1 MALTKMKRIE
11 IVGLNSERKQLIE
24 YLQRYGAVDISDSRS
39 EELATRETAPTISQL
54 ESNMAQVA
62 SAISML
68 PKEKGGLFSKRT
80 EADAEKSGLKQG
92 ETSQMMELVRK
103 ILQMKKSIEKNEDTI
118 SALETERD
126 SLKKFASLDTSADT
140 QKTRH
145 TVARTGLLDGEWDA
159 EKVWQ
164 KLAEYEITEAHFEIL
179 DATKQQTAL
188 WILYSRSEEG
198 KMAKLF
204 ADLNFVSPK
213 NMTDNEPQKRICEI
227 EQIQQE
233 LAEENAELA
242 KKIADYGEARSDL
255 ELFYDK
261 MTVRRDKYRA
271 LENVGITKNAFFI
284 DGYVPEN
291 EGEDLKLELLI
302 RFTVSVELKEPQEDE
317 DVPSAF
323 KNNAFIAPVEGITS
337 DYSMPSKNDIDPN
350 PIMAIFYYFFFG
362 MMFSDAGYGL
372 LLMIVCG
379 ILGFGNILEKK
390 KRNTFRMFFYCGV
403 STTFWG
409 LMYGSFFGDMIATV
423 SKTFGSGKLALSPIL
438 VDPVQKPLSVLIM
451 SVAFGTIHILAAL
464 VIKFYMTWRS
474 GEKWAAV
481 FDTGFWILV
490 ISGVSVLAT
499 GTAFKIRIVT
509 DIGKYMAIG
518 GAIGLVLTQGRS
530 SKNPIMKLLNGI
542 LSLYDITSIV
552 GDVLSYSRLM
562 ALGLA
567 TGVIA
572 SVVNVL
578 GSLGGNSVVGL
589 ISFIAISIFGHT
601 LNFAINMLGAYVH
614 TNRLQYV
621 EFYQKFYEG
630 GGRKY
635 NPLGLN
641 TKYYNFKNERNGDY
655 V

>member
-1 MALTKMKRIE
+1 MKRIE

>member
-11 IVGLNSERKQLIE
+11 LVGLNSERKQLIE
-24 YLQRYGAVDISDSRS
+24 YLQRCGAVDISDGRGSYLS
-39 EELATRETAPTISQL
+39 GRETASTISQL

-62 SAISML
+62 AAISML
-68 PKEKGGLFSKRT
+68 P
-80 EADAEKSGLKQG
+80 DEKSGLFAKREEIAADKCAIKAG
-92 ETSQMMELVRK
+92 EAAQMMELVRN
-103 ILQMKKSIEKNEDTI
+103 ILQIKKTEAKNEDTLA
-118 SALETERD
+118 ALEAEKD
-126 SLKKFASLDTSADT
+126 SLKRFITLDAPASS
-140 QKTRH
+140 QQTRH
-145 TVARTGLLDGEWDA
+145 TQSKIGTADGEWSEEQIW
-159 EKVWQ
+159 EKLHKYDISSV
-164 KLAEYEITEAHFEIL
+164 YFEIL
-179 DATKQQTAL
+179 DATKQQTA
-188 WILYSRSEEG
+188 IFIIYSLSEEE
-198 KMAKLF
+198 KISKFF
-204 ADLNFVSPK
+204 ADINFAVPK
-213 NMTDNEPQKRICEI
+213 SLTDKEPKKRICEI
-227 EQIQQE
+227 EEQRKEI
-233 LAEENAELA
+233 LAQNGELA
-242 KKIADYGEARSDL
+242 KKLEGYRDTRADL

-261 MTVRRDKYRA
+261 MAVRRDKYRA
-271 LENVGITKNAFFI
+271 LENVGITRNAFFI
-284 DGYVPEN
+284 SGYLPEKVGESLKN
-291 EGEDLKLELLI
+291 ELMKK
-302 RFTVSVELKEPQEDE
+302 FTVSVELFEPDETE
-317 DVPSAF
+317 DVPAEF
-323 KNNAFIAPVEGITS
+323 CNNPFVAPVESITS
-337 DYSMPSKNDIDPN
+337 DYSMPSKNDVDPN

-379 ILGFGNILEKK
+379 ILGFGNVLEKK
-390 KRNTFRMFFYCGV
+390 KRNAFRMFFYCGV

-423 SKTFGSGKLALSPIL
+423 SKTFGSGALALSPIL
-438 VDPVQKPLSVLIM
+438 VDPVQKPLTVLIM
-451 SVAFGTIHILAAL
+451 SVAFGTIHILTAL
-464 VIKFYMTWRS
+464 AIKFYMTWRS

-490 ISGVSVLAT
+490 ISGIGILAT
-499 GTAFKIRIVT
+499 GAAFKIPVVT
-509 DIGKYMAIG
+509 KIGEYLAIG
-518 GAIGLVLTQGRS
+518 AAIGLVLTQGRS

-578 GSLGGNSVVGL
+578 GSLGGNSILGL
-589 ISFIAISIFGHT
+589 IGFIVISIFGHL

>member
-1 MALTKMKRIE
+1 MKRLE
-11 IVGLNSERKQLIE
+11 LVGLNTERKRLIE
-24 YLQRYGAVDISDSRS
+24 YLQSSGIVDISDSRYDTLKS
-39 EELATRETAPTISQL
+39 RETAGTISQL
-54 ESNMAQVA
+54 ESNMAGTKT
-62 SAISML
+62 AIEML
-68 PKEKGGLFSKRT
+68 PNDKCGLFPKRT
-80 EADAEKSGLKQG
+80 ELSADQYKFANG
-92 ETSQMMELVRK
+92 ETSQMLELVRD
-103 ILQMKKSIEKNEDTI
+103 ILQIKKNKEKNNDELSSLEI
-118 SALETERD
+118 EENAL
-126 SLKKFASLDTSADT
+126 SNFISLDVPIGLKHTRRT
-140 QKTRH
+140 LIKTG
-145 TVARTGLLDGEWDA
+145 VAEGEWDS
-159 EKVWQ
+159 EKLWQ
-164 KLAEYEITEAHFEIL
+164 KLSECEIQAVYFEIL
-179 DATKQQTAL
+179 KSTKQQTIL
-188 WILYSRSEEG
+188 WIMYLQEEE
-198 KMAKLF
+198 AKISKF
-204 ADLNFVSPK
+204 FVEINFVPPK
-213 NMTDNEPQKRICEI
+213 NLANSEPKKRIEEIKARKKEILEDNE
-227 EQIQQE
+227 E
-233 LAEENAELA
+233 LSKKLAGYA
-242 KKIADYGEARSDL
+242 KKRDDL

-261 MTVRRDKYRA
+261 MAIRCDKYHA
-271 LENVGITKNAFFI
+271 LEKIGISQNAFFI
-284 DGYVPEN
+284 SGYIPEKYSK
-291 EGEDLKLELLI
+291 DLETEISKN
-302 RFTVSVELKEPQEDE
+302 FTASIEISEPKEDE

-323 KNNAFIAPVEGITS
+323 SNNAFVAPVEGITS

-350 PIMAIFYYFFFG
+350 PIMSVFYYFFFG

-379 ILGFGNILEKK
+379 ILGFGNVLEKK
-390 KRNTFRMFFYCGV
+390 KRNMFKMFFYCGV

-423 SKTFGSGKLALSPIL
+423 SKTFGEGKLALSPIL
-438 VDPVQKPLSVLIM
+438 VDPVQKPLQVLIM
-451 SVAFGTIHILAAL
+451 SVAFGTVHILTAL
-464 VIKFYMTWRS
+464 AIKFYMTWKS

-490 ISGVSVLAT
+490 ISGIGILAT
-499 GTAFKIRIVT
+499 GTAFNIPVVT
-509 DIGKYMAIG
+509 QIGKYMAIG
-518 GAIGLVLTQGRS
+518 AAIGLVLTQGRS

-578 GSLGGNSVVGL
+578 GSLGGNSIVGL

-635 NPLGLN
+635 KPLSFN

>member
-1 MALTKMKRIE
+1 MKRLE
-11 IVGLNSERKQLIE
+11 IVGLNAERKRLIE
-24 YLQRYGAVDISDSRS
+24 YLQSSGIVDISDSRYDILES
-39 EELATRETAPTISQL
+39 RETAGTISQL
-54 ESNMAQVA
+54 ESNMAQTKT
-62 SAISML
+62 AIAML
-68 PKEKGGLFSKRT
+68 PNEKGGLFPKRT
-80 EADAEKSGLKQG
+80 ELSAERYKFANG
-92 ETSQMMELVRK
+92 ETSQMLELVRD
-103 ILQMKKSIEKNEDTI
+103 ILQIKKNKEKNNDEFSSLEIEENALSNFI
-118 SALETERD
+118 SLDVPA
-126 SLKKFASLDTSADT
+126 SLKHTRRTLI
-140 QKTRH
+140 KTGI
-145 TVARTGLLDGEWDA
+145 AEGEWDS
-159 EKVWQ
+159 EKIWK
-164 KLAEYEITEAHFEIL
+164 KLAECEINAVYFEIL
-179 DATKQQTAL
+179 KSTKQQTIL
-188 WILYSRSEEG
+188 WIMYLQEED
-198 KMAKLF
+198 AKISKFF
-204 ADLNFVSPK
+204 AEINFVPPK
-213 NMTDNEPQKRICEI
+213 NLASSEPKKRIEEIKARKKEILEDNE
-227 EQIQQE
+227 E
-233 LAEENAELA
+233 LSKKLAGYA
-242 KKIADYGEARSDL
+242 KKRDDL

-261 MTVRRDKYRA
+261 MSIRCDKYRA
-271 LENVGITKNAFFI
+271 LEKIGISQNAFFI
-284 DGYVPEN
+284 RGYIPEKYSKDLETEISKN
-291 EGEDLKLELLI
+291 FTASIEISEPEEG
-302 RFTVSVELKEPQEDE
+302 E

-323 KNNAFIAPVEGITS
+323 SNNAFVAPVEGITS

-350 PIMAIFYYFFFG
+350 PIMSVFYYFFFG

-379 ILGFGNILEKK
+379 ILGFGNVLEKK
-390 KRNTFRMFFYCGV
+390 KRNMFKMFFYCGV

-423 SKTFGSGKLALSPIL
+423 SKTFGEGKLALSPIL
-438 VDPVQKPLSVLIM
+438 VDPVQKPLQVLIM
-451 SVAFGTIHILAAL
+451 SVAFGTVHILTAL
-464 VIKFYMTWRS
+464 AIKFYMTWKS

-490 ISGVSVLAT
+490 ISGIGILAT
-499 GTAFKIRIVT
+499 GTAFNIPVVT
-509 DIGKYMAIG
+509 QIGKYMAIG
-518 GAIGLVLTQGRS
+518 AAIGLVLTQGRS
-530 SKNPIMKLLNGI
+530 SKNPIMKILNGI

-578 GSLGGNSVVGL
+578 GSLGGNSIVGL

-635 NPLGLN
+635 KPLSFN

>member
-1 MALTKMKRIE
+1 MKRIE
-11 IVGLNSERKQLIE
+11 LVGLNSERKQLIE
-24 YLQRYGAVDISDSRS
+24 YLQRCGTVDISDSRG
-39 EELATRETAPTISQL
+39 EILKGRETASTISQL

-62 SAISML
+62 AAISML
-68 PKEKGGLFSKRT
+68 P
-80 EADAEKSGLKQG
+80 DEKSGLFAKRREIAADKCAIQAG
-92 ETSQMMELVRK
+92 ESAQTMELVRS
-103 ILQMKKSIEKNEDTI
+103 ILQIKKAFEKNEDALA
-118 SALETERD
+118 SLETEKD
-126 SLKKFASLDTSADT
+126 SLKRFTALDAPASS
-140 QKTRH
+140 QQTRH
-145 TVARTGLLDGEWDA
+145 TQSKTGTADGEWN
-159 EKVWQ
+159 EEQIWQ
-164 KLAEYEITEAHFEIL
+164 KLHEYDISSVYFEIL
-179 DATKQQTAL
+179 DATKQQTAIWL
-188 WILYSRSEEG
+188 IYSLSEEE
-198 KMAKLF
+198 KVSKFF
-204 ADLNFVSPK
+204 ADINFAVPK
-213 NMTDNEPQKRICEI
+213 NLTDKEPKTRICEI
-227 EQIQQE
+227 EQRRQEISAQNEE
-233 LAEENAELA
+233 LAEKLA
-242 KKIADYGEARSDL
+242 GYGNMRADL

-261 MTVRRDKYRA
+261 MAVRRDKYRA
-271 LENVGITKNAFFI
+271 LENVGITENAFFVS
-284 DGYVPEN
+284 GYVPEKDGESLKN
-291 EGEDLKLELLI
+291 ELMKK
-302 RFTVSVELKEPQEDE
+302 FTVSVELFEPGKTE
-317 DVPSAF
+317 DVPAEF
-323 KNNAFIAPVEGITS
+323 RNNAFVAPVESITS
-337 DYSMPSKNDIDPN
+337 DYSMPSKNDVDPN
-350 PIMAIFYYFFFG
+350 PVMAVFYYFFFG

-379 ILGFGNILEKK
+379 ILGFGNVLERK

-409 LMYGSFFGDMIATV
+409 LMYGSFFGDMITTV
-423 SKTFGSGKLALSPIL
+423 SKTFGSGALALSPIL
-438 VDPVQKPLSVLIM
+438 VDPVQKPLTVLIM
-451 SVAFGTIHILAAL
+451 SVAFGTIHILTAL
-464 VIKFYMTWRS
+464 AIKFYMTWRN

-490 ISGVSVLAT
+490 ISGIGILAT
-499 GTAFKIRIVT
+499 GAAFKIDAVT
-509 DIGKYMAIG
+509 KIGKYLAIG
-518 GAIGLVLTQGRS
+518 AAIGLVLTQGRS

-635 NPLGLN
+635 SPLGLN